1 MKVLYGKPLSD
12 DELKHFTQIVFTNVI
27 MIIKALAAQVEKY
40 GLKHEVSE
48 DLLAAKPVLPCLES
62 WIRASLP
69 QGFRSRDILS

>member
-40 GLKHEVSE
+40 GLKAEVSE
-48 DLLAAKPVLPCLES
+48 E
-62 WIRASLP
+62 
-69 QGFRSRDILS
+69 FSRGC